1 MTGIIYLKTTS
12 VGRRSFDRKN
22 YIFKFLDVT
31 PDGFAVTVG
40 FVLSMSISRQ
50 GGRWVVKLKV
60 VRPGKHKHKHKRW
73 TVDLGTE
80 NLGTRIVLE
89 AQPQL
94 ATRNLTRCMQGG
106 ARIVYENFRLSKA
119 SFSRARPGPIH
130 RTVTARVL

>member
-1 MTGIIYLKTTS
+1 MLIIIT
-12 VGRRSFDRKN
+12 R
-22 YIFKFLDVT
+22 FKFLDVT

-80 NLGTRIVLE
+80 NLGTRYELCIFVLQKLNDRIDLLHGTE
-89 AQPQL
+89 VLQPS
-94 ATRNLTRCMQGG
+94 ASSWK
-106 ARIVYENFRLSKA
+106 LSL
-119 SFSRARPGPIH
+119 S
-130 RTVTARVL
+130 

>member
-22 YIFKFLDVT
+22 Y
-31 PDGFAVTVG
+31 
-40 FVLSMSISRQ
+40 MQ